1 VRPSLVCAGAVA
13 AVAVIAAGCTETK
26 RPDRTGALRTIP
38 GAYPPRLTV
47 THPADGVARGYV
59 FLAEKKGGEPGG
71 PVIADN
77 RGRIVWYR
85 QLPPPLEA
93 TDFRPQTY
101 HGKRVLTWW
110 QGRIDKAGIGRGEDV
125 VLDSSYRRIAVVHA
139 GDGLEADL
147 HEFQLTP
154 RGTALISAYQEVR
167 RDLSGVGGPKHG
179 WVLDS
184 VVQEIDVA
192 TGKVVFQWRA
202 LDHVPLSESTQA
214 DREPAR
220 DATRKRP
227 LDYFHVNSVS
237 DGPNGTL
244 LVSGRNT
251 SAIYDVA
258 RDGRVLWRLGGK
270 RSDFELGNGAE
281 FSWQHDARH
290 PNASTITLFDDGDAG
305 WDDGSGDTHTEPQ
318 SRGVVLQVDEKRRIA
333 RLGRS
338 YRHPHPLLADAMG
351 SFQALPDGHVVI
363 GWGSEPVV
371 SEFSADGRLLADW
384 RVGSKQASY
393 RAYRYPWVGRP
404 TDPPVLAARRTGIHG
419 KSLLFASWNG
429 ATMVSHWLVQA
440 GLRRD
445 AVQPLGIAR
454 RRGFE
459 TVIPLGISGG
469 YVQVTALDAG
479 GRWLANS
486 EAVRL

>member
-26 RPDRTGALRTIP
+26 RPDRTGTLRTIP

-270 RSDFELGNGAE
+270 RSDFGPPQAVR
-281 FSWQHDARH
+281 FAFQHDARLH
-290 PNASTITLFDDGDAG
+290 GSDLLTLFDNGAIPKVEPYTRPLELRLDIPKRRARVVKTFVHPRRLSSPYEGDIELLPGGGAFVGWGGIRRVTEFGPDGRVRFELKLPY
-305 WDDGSGDTHTEPQ
+305 GDT
-318 SRGVVLQVDEKRRIA
+318 
-333 RLGRS
+333 
-338 YRHPHPLLADAMG
+338 
-351 SFQALPDGHVVI
+351 
-363 GWGSEPVV
+363 
-371 SEFSADGRLLADW
+371 
-384 RVGSKQASY
+384 Y
-393 RAYRYPWVGRP
+393 RAFRYPWVGRP
-404 TDPPVLAARRTGIHG
+404 VDPPAVAADRDTVY
-419 KSLLFASWNG
+419 ASWNG
-429 ATMVSHWLVQA
+429 ET
-440 GLRRD
+440 
-445 AVQPLGIAR
+445 GIAR
-454 RRGFE
+454 WEVLGGKDASHLAPIATAPWRGLE
-459 TVIPLGISGG
+459 TAIRVGSLPHT
-469 YVQVTALDAG
+469 VQVRALAAS
-479 GRWLANS
+479 GRVLGVSA
-486 EAVRL
+486 AVATR